1 MKITHLLH
9 SSLLIEDL
17 PRARGFYEGVLGLSP
32 SSDRPEMS
40 FGGVWYEL
48 GPQQIHLLCL
58 PNPEKGLTRPQHG
71 GRDRHVALGV
81 DSIAEL
87 ANRLEAAGVTYT
99 RSQSGREAL
108 FCRDPDQNALEFVET
123 GVLPGC

>member
-32 SSDRPEMS
+32 SPDRPEMS

-58 PNPEKGLTRPQHG
+58 PNPETGLARPLHG

-87 ANRLEAAGVTYT
+87 SNRLEAAGVSYT